1 MAIVHID
8 GNAMG
13 DKVGSFLKQTFES
26 NDDYINQ
33 YKAFTKEIDDA
44 YKQAFK
50 KMIHHL
56 MNDYDRWA
64 SVIYGTEDAS
74 NDENLKRTVPL
85 RPIVAAGDDI
95 CFITYGQLGIECARL
110 FIQYLQEQNE
120 KQSFEACAGVAIV
133 KHKFPFWLAY
143 ELSEQLCSNAKKG

>member
-13 DKVGSFLKQTFES
+13 VKVGSFLKKTFKS

-33 YKAFTKEIDDA
+33 YKAFTKEIDDT

-64 SVIYGTEDAS
+64 SVIYGTEVAS
-74 NDENLKRTVPL
+74 YDENLKYTVPL
-85 RPIVAAGDDI
+85 RPIVSAGDDI